1 MKRDED
7 SESASLVGREN
18 PGSYTEDA
26 RPTSHVRETDYV
38 DTDVPLLSQFHEDA
52 IAQASEGLFQWLVFL
67 VCGLALAADS
77 IEIMVI
83 AYVLPSAE
91 RELCMDDTRKGWL
104 GGVSF
109 VGMMIGGLLWGNLA
123 DRMGRRRT
131 LVSALLTH
139 ALFSVITSFMPTYGL
154 FAVTRLCSGIGVGGS
169 IPVVFPYYA
178 EFLLKK
184 HRGRNLCWLLLFWA
198 IGGVFASVV
207 AWGLIP
213 RTGTTL
219 LGLGRLH
226 FSSWRVFLLVCS
238 LPAIVSVLGLGFL
251 PESPRYLLEMG
262 RDVEA
267 MCVYQQIFRMNH
279 TNKPGVEYQLS
290 ELELPGRRAFHGV
303 PPAVNRTILSD
314 LCFSLESFWSS
325 FFQMICPPFSKVTLV
340 LLVIWLTTSFG
351 FYGIGIWFPEYQR
364 KLQSESYS
372 SDATIE
378 ANHFIH
384 NYVFNYSLDNTNF
397 EGCVFHNVRFTG
409 IVLNHV
415 LFSNCSFI
423 NSSFSDVRSSRS
435 FFERCDFLG
444 VRFVDTDFYDFRFR
458 DCAFHNSTT
467 FLNRR
472 TGCPIDFDVNF
483 RLSDVFVEN
492 LFAQLAIIPGNIISS
507 CVIDRLGRARTLGIS
522 LFLTSASITLV
533 WLSVTRSSVITF
545 QAIFNFVSIS
555 AWNAVDVATTES
567 YPTTLRSTA
576 YGFLSAASR
585 LAALLASATF
595 GYFISLNRSVPI
607 LTTAAVLLVGCLV
620 SLRLPETRDVLM

>member
-26 RPTSHVRETDYV
+26 RPSPAIRETDYV

-52 IAQASEGLFQWLVFL
+52 IAQAGEGLFQWLVFL

-109 VGMMIGGLLWGNLA
+109 IGMMIGGLLWGNLA
-123 DRMGRRRT
+123 DKMGRRRT
-131 LVSALLTH
+131 LLSALLTN
-139 ALFSVITSFMPTYGL
+139 ALFSVITTFMPTYGL
-154 FAVTRLCSGIGVGGS
+154 FTVTRLCSGIGVGGS
-169 IPVVFPYYA
+169 IPIVFTYYA

-198 IGGVFASVV
+198 IGGVFTSVM

-213 RTGTTL
+213 RTGATL

-238 LPAIVSVLGLGFL
+238 FPAVVSVLGLAFL
-251 PESPRYLLEMG
+251 PESPRFLLEMG

-267 MCVYQQIFRMNH
+267 MCVYQQIFKMNH
-279 TNKPGVEYQLS
+279 SNKPGVEYQLS
-290 ELELPGRRAFHGV
+290 ELELPGRRAFHGI
-303 PPAVNRTILSD
+303 PPAVNRTMLSD
-314 LCFSLESFWSS
+314 LCFSLESFWGS
-325 FFQMICPPFSKVTLV
+325 FFQMICSPFTKVTLV

-351 FYGIGIWFPEYQR
+351 FYGVGIWFPEYLR
-364 KLQSESYS
+364 KIQADSYS
-372 SDATIE
+372 ADATIE
-378 ANHFIH
+378 ANHFIRD
-384 NYVFNYSLDNTNF
+384 YVFNYSLDNTNF

-409 IVLNHV
+409 VVLNHV
-415 LFSNCSFI
+415 LFTNCSFI
-423 NSSFSDVRSSRS
+423 NSTFSDVRSSRS
-435 FFERCDFLG
+435 FFEHCDFRR

-507 CVIDRLGRARTLGIS
+507 CIIDRIGRVRTLGIS
-522 LFLTSASITLV
+522 LFLSSASILLV
-533 WLSVTRSSVITF
+533 WLSVARSSVITF

-567 YPTTLRSTA
+567 YPATLRSTA

-585 LAALLASATF
+585 LAALLGSLTF
-595 GYFISLNRSVPI
+595 GHFISMSRSVPI
-607 LTTAAVLLVGCLV
+607 VTTAAVLLVGCLA

>member
-26 RPTSHVRETDYV
+26 RPSPAIRETDYV

-52 IAQASEGLFQWLVFL
+52 IAQAGEGLFQWLVFL

-91 RELCMDDTRKGWL
+91 RELCMDDARKGWL

-109 VGMMIGGLLWGNLA
+109 IGMMIGGLLWGNLA
-123 DRMGRRRT
+123 DKMGRRRT
-131 LVSALLTH
+131 LLSALLTN
-139 ALFSVITSFMPTYGL
+139 ALFSVITTFMPTYGL
-154 FAVTRLCSGIGVGGS
+154 FTVTRLCSGIGVGGS
-169 IPVVFPYYA
+169 IPIVFTYYA

-198 IGGVFASVV
+198 IGGVFTSVM

-213 RTGTTL
+213 RTGATL

-238 LPAIVSVLGLGFL
+238 FPAVVSVLGLAFL
-251 PESPRYLLEMG
+251 PESPRFLLEMG

-267 MCVYQQIFRMNH
+267 MCVYQQIFKMNH
-279 TNKPGVEYQLS
+279 SNKPGVEYQLS
-290 ELELPGRRAFHGV
+290 ELELPGRRAFHGI
-303 PPAVNRTILSD
+303 PPAVNRSMMSD
-314 LCFSLESFWSS
+314 LCFSLESFWGS
-325 FFQMICPPFSKVTLV
+325 FFQMICSPFTKVTLV

-351 FYGIGIWFPEYQR
+351 FYGVGIWFPEYLR
-364 KLQSESYS
+364 KIQADSYS
-372 SDATIE
+372 ADATIE
-378 ANHFIH
+378 ANHFIRD
-384 NYVFNYSLDNTNF
+384 YVFNYSLDNTNF

-415 LFSNCSFI
+415 LFTNCSFI
-423 NSSFSDVRSSRS
+423 NSTFSDVRSSRS
-435 FFERCDFLG
+435 FFEHCDFPARALRG
-444 VRFVDTDFYDFRFR
+444 HGLLRLPLPRLR
-458 DCAFHNSTT
+458 LHNSTT

-492 LFAQLAIIPGNIISS
+492 LFAQLAISS
-507 CVIDRLGRARTLGIS
+507 GKHHLLLHHRQDWSRTHLRYETGRSLG
-522 LFLTSASITLV
+522 
-533 WLSVTRSSVITF
+533 
-545 QAIFNFVSIS
+545 
-555 AWNAVDVATTES
+555 
-567 YPTTLRSTA
+567 YRSTA

-585 LAALLASATF
+585 LAALLGSLTF
-595 GYFISLNRSVPI
+595 GHFISMSRSVPI
-607 LTTAAVLLVGCLV
+607 VTTAAVLLVGCLA